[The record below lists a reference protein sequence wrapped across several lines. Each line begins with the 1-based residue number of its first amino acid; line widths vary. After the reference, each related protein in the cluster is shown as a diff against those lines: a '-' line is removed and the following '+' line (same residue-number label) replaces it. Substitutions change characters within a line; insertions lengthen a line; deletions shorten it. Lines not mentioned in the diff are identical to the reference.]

1 MRLIDADELIFMEL
15 RDEND
20 QPVGIEFVPAE
31 FIREAPTIEAEPII
45 RCKDCKLNDTW
56 DCPTNWNADEKMLMD
71 DDDFCSYGER
81 VDEVEE

>member
-31 FIREAPTIEAEPII
+31 FIREAPTIEAVPIETYRRLLDAMRQPRRVI
-45 RCKDCKLNDTW
+45 CPDCGHIFTMVQD
-56 DCPTNWNADEKMLMD
+56 ARM
-71 DDDFCSYGER
+71 
-81 VDEVEE
+81 DEVENG